1 MFEYREINKDEELLN
16 HVTDLYQQVW
26 EQEDS
31 SIRDRVMR
39 HAGYDGYKGFVAIS
53 EQGEMA
59 GYAYGYFSQP
69 GQYYHGLLSK
79 AFNPE
84 EYQNWLADCFE
95 FVELGVHPAFRN
107 QGLAKQLVT
116 VLVDGVEQQTAVL
129 TTQRN
134 NAPARSLYE
143 NLGWTVLNDTFYP
156 NGDEEP
162 YVIMGKK
169 LQKEYT

>member
-1 MFEYREINKDEELLN
+1 MFKYREINNDEESLN
-16 HVTDLYQQVW
+16 HVADLYQQVW

-31 SIRDRVMR
+31 TIRDRVMR
-39 HAGYDGYKGFVAIS
+39 HAGYDGYRGIVAIS
-53 EQGEMA
+53 EQGEVA

-69 GQYYHGLLSK
+69 GQYYHGLLAK

-84 EYQNWLADCFE
+84 EYQNWLGDCFE

-116 VLVDGVEQQTAVL
+116 VLVDGAEHQTAVL

-134 NAPARSLYE
+134 NALPAAYMKIWDGS
-143 NLGWTVLNDTFYP
+143 F
-156 NGDEEP
+156 
-162 YVIMGKK
+162 
-169 LQKEYT
+169 

>member
-1 MFEYREINKDEELLN
+1 MFEFREINNDEELLN
-16 HVTDLYQQVW
+16 HVADLYQQVW

-31 SIRDRVMR
+31 SFRDRVMK
-39 HAGYDGYKGFVAIS
+39 HAGYDGYRGFVAIS
-53 EQGEMA
+53 EQGEVA

-79 AFNPE
+79 AFSAE
-84 EYQNWLADCFE
+84 EYQNWLGDCFE

-107 QGLAKQLVT
+107 QGLAKQLVNE
-116 VLVDGVEQQTAVL
+116 LLDGAEHQTAVL

-143 NLGWTVLNDTFYP
+143 NLGWIVLNDAFYP
-156 NGDEEP
+156 NGNEDS

-169 LQKEYT
+169 LQKEHT

>member
-1 MFEYREINKDEELLN
+1 M
-16 HVTDLYQQVW
+16 
-26 EQEDS
+26 
-31 SIRDRVMR
+31 
-39 HAGYDGYKGFVAIS
+39 AIS
-53 EQGEMA
+53 EQGEVA

-69 GQYYHGLLSK
+69 GQYYHGLLSN

-84 EYQNWLADCFE
+84 EYQNWLGDCFE

-116 VLVDGVEQQTAVL
+116 RLIDGVEHKTAVL
-129 TTQRN
+129 TTQSN

-143 NLGWTVLNDTFYP
+143 DLGWTCLNDAFYP
-156 NGDEEP
+156 NGNEES